1 MRPVLRGIAAFG
13 VVTPNAYRG
22 PLSSI
27 VKTAVDGIAR
37 SLNDL
42 GISSL
47 VRSRSRALLR
57 HRPSTAVNSVNTTL
71 GLIKTTL
78 AGSLNINAIYADG
91 ESSVYNGSA
100 GLLPAPRRLPCGRH
114 LPVSASSS
122 KGYAVTGIVG
132 PDALAAANGVLIYFA
147 DGGNSNA
154 VVAPVATI
162 HKVAV
167 ADVTAFTAGN
177 SGTSVTGTPVVVNL
191 GSGRRGAA
199 TGSSGP
205 LKLTTDITIGVGDI
219 KVVGVV
225 WGAKFENAA
234 HMDRPVP

>member
-1 MRPVLRGIAAFG
+1 MPTEA
-13 VVTPNAYRG
+13 

-42 GISSL
+42 GSIVAGAIEKSSASATSSL
-47 VRSRSRALLR
+47 
-57 HRPSTAVNSVNTTL
+57 STAVNSVNTTL

-91 ESSVYNGSA
+91 ESSVYNGFS
-100 GLLPAPRRLPCGRH
+100 GSLTGTTPLTVWTPPTSKRFLL
-114 LPVSASSS
+114 

-225 WGAKFENAA
+225 WGRE
-234 HMDRPVP
+234 V